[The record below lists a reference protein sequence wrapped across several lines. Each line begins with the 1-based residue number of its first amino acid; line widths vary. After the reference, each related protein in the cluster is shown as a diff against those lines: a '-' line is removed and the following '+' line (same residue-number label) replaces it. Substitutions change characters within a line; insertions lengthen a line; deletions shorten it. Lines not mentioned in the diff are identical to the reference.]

1 MSLDFIHIEEKGIKY
16 LVHPA
21 GSIFEGIKIRENP
34 NDAFENAIKRGMIEL
49 KNDNIEEPKLK
60 SRLLMQYVLN
70 ETRQYVIVNDME
82 NLEKNKEKQYF
93 EGIKIL
99 KKGIPIEH
107 ITHQK
112 EFMKLNFFVDKN
124 VLIPRQDTEILVE
137 EVIKI
142 AKRINAKK
150 ILDLCTGSGAIAVSL
165 AKYLPQT
172 EITAIDI
179 SNDALKIAKKNAVSN
194 NVENQITFISSDMF
208 TNLNEEKF
216 DIIVSNPPYIKTNVI
231 KELDIQVKNEP
242 YIALDGGEDGLD
254 FYKKIINESYQY
266 LECNGYLC
274 LEIGFDQKF
283 DVIELIENAEKFEG
297 TYSKKDLFDNDR
309 IIITRMRG

>member
-1 MSLDFIHIEEKGIKY
+1 MTISD
-16 LVHPA
+16 
-21 GSIFEGIKIRENP
+21 
-34 NDAFENAIKRGMIEL
+34 AIKKGMIEL
-49 KNDNIEEPKLK
+49 KNYNIEEPKLK

-216 DIIVSNPPYIKTNVI
+216 DIIVSNPPYIKTNII
-231 KELDIQVKNEP
+231 KKLDIQVKNEP
-242 YIALDGGEDGLD
+242 YIALDGGKDGLD

-266 LECNGYLC
+266 LKYNGYLC

>member
-1 MSLDFIHIEEKGIKY
+1 MTISELIK
-16 LVHPA
+16 
-21 GSIFEGIKIRENP
+21 K
-34 NDAFENAIKRGMIEL
+34 GMIEL
-49 KNDNIEEPKLK
+49 KNGNIEEPKLK
-60 SRLLMQYVLN
+60 ARLLMQYVLN
-70 ETRQYVIVNDME
+70 KSRQYVIVNDRE
-82 NLEKNKEKQYF
+82 ELDNIKEKQYL
-93 EGIKIL
+93 EEIKIL
-99 KKGIPIEH
+99 KKGVPIEH

-112 EFMKLNFFVDKN
+112 EFMKLSFFVDKN

-137 EVIKI
+137 EVINI
-142 AKRINAKK
+142 AKKNNEKK

-165 AKYLPQT
+165 AKYLPQA

-179 SNDALKIAKKNAVSN
+179 SNEALKIAKKNAISN

-231 KELDIQVKNEP
+231 KNLDIQVQNEP
-242 YIALDGGEDGLD
+242 YIALDGGKDGLD

-266 LECNGYLC
+266 LKYNGYLC
-274 LEIGFDQKF
+274 LEIGFDQKI
-283 DVIELIENAEKFEG
+283 DVIELIENTESFTG

-309 IIITRMRG
+309 IIVTRLK

>member
-1 MSLDFIHIEEKGIKY
+1 MTISELIK
-16 LVHPA
+16 
-21 GSIFEGIKIRENP
+21 K
-34 NDAFENAIKRGMIEL
+34 GMIEL
-49 KNDNIEEPKLK
+49 KNENIEEPKLK
-60 SRLLMQYVLN
+60 ARLLMQYVLN
-70 ETRQYVIVNDME
+70 QTRQYVIVNDME
-82 NLEKNKEKQYF
+82 QLEKNKEKQYL
-93 EGIKIL
+93 EEIKML

-142 AKRINAKK
+142 AQKTNAKK

-165 AKYLPQT
+165 AKYLPES

-179 SNDALKIAKKNAVSN
+179 SNEALKIAKKNAISN
-194 NVENQITFISSDMF
+194 NVENQITFVNSDMF

-231 KELDIQVKNEP
+231 EKLDIQVKNEP
-242 YIALDGGEDGLD
+242 YIALDGGKDGLD
-254 FYKKIINESYQY
+254 FYKKIINESYRY
-266 LECNGYLC
+266 LKYKGYLC
-274 LEIGFDQKF
+274 LEIGFDQKI
-283 DVIELIENAEKFEG
+283 DVIEFIENTEKFVN

-309 IIITRMRG
+309 IIVTQIK

>member
-1 MSLDFIHIEEKGIKY
+1 MTISE
-16 LVHPA
+16 
-21 GSIFEGIKIRENP
+21 
-34 NDAFENAIKRGMIEL
+34 AIKKGMIEL
-49 KNDNIEEPKLK
+49 KNGNIEEPKLK
-60 SRLLMQYVLN
+60 SRLLMQYVLKQ
-70 ETRQYVIVNDME
+70 TRQYVIVKDME
-82 NLEKNKEKQYF
+82 QLNKNKEIQYF
-93 EGIKIL
+93 KEIKKL
-99 KKGIPIEH
+99 RKGIPIEH

-112 EFMKLNFFVDKN
+112 EFMKLMFFVDKD

-137 EVIKI
+137 EVISI
-142 AKRINAKK
+142 AKKINAKN
-150 ILDLCTGSGAIAVSL
+150 ILDLCTGSGSIAVSL

-179 SNDALKIAKKNAVSN
+179 SNEALKIAKKNAISN

-231 KELDIQVKNEP
+231 EELDMQVKNEP
-242 YIALDGGEDGLD
+242 YIALDGGKDGLE

-266 LECNGYLC
+266 LKFNGYLC
-274 LEIGFDQKF
+274 LEIGFDQKI
-283 DVIELIENAEKFEG
+283 DVMELIENTERFIG

-309 IIITRMRG
+309 IVVTRLK

>member
-1 MSLDFIHIEEKGIKY
+1 MTISD
-16 LVHPA
+16 
-21 GSIFEGIKIRENP
+21 
-34 NDAFENAIKRGMIEL
+34 AIKRGMIEL

-266 LECNGYLC
+266 LKCNGYLC

-309 IIITRMRG
+309 IIITRMRR